1 MKISVW
7 TCITVAQM
15 VLAGKKTSVW
25 TCITVAQM
33 VSDGEKNKCMAQ
45 KNV

>member
-7 TCITVAQM
+7 NCITVAQT
-15 VLAGKKTSVW
+15 VSAGKKISVW

>member
-7 TCITVAQM
+7 N
-15 VLAGKKTSVW
+15 
-25 TCITVAQM
+25 CITVAQM